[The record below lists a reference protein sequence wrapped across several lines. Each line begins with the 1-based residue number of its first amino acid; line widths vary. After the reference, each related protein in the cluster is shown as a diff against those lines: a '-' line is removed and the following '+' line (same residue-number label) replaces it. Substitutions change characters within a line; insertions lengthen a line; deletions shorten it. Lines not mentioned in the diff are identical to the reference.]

1 VFKKV
6 TIIGPGLIGGS
17 MGMALRGRKLAGQV
31 VGVGR
36 RKESLDKALKVGAID
51 RATLDLKEGV
61 HRSELVVLA
70 TPIAALG
77 ELVSQLPMMLDPEA
91 LVTDVA
97 SAKAH
102 VIEVV
107 SSALRFRPDVSY
119 IPSHPMAGSE
129 KSGPLAAS
137 ADLFDGAVCILTP
150 LTNTFPESKG
160 LITQMWRALGAR
172 VVSMTPQAHDR
183 LVARISHVPHL
194 AAAALLTYLEDG
206 EMALCGGGL
215 RDTTRVAGGDPE
227 LWLDICRENR
237 EEVRAALS
245 AYIDV
250 LSRMAGSLQSGDL
263 GPLGDVLQAARDKRE
278 SLTEGDEKD
287 RRPKQ

>member
-17 MGMALRGRKLAGQV
+17 MGMALRAGKQAGQV

-61 HRSELVVLA
+61 QGADLVVIA
-70 TPIAALG
+70 TPIATLA
-77 ELVSQLPMMLDPEA
+77 ELVPQLPTMLSPEA

-102 VIEVV
+102 VIEVIA
-107 SSALRFRPDVSY
+107 SALRFRPDVSY
-119 IPSHPMAGSE
+119 SPSHPMAGSE
-129 KSGPLAAS
+129 KSGPTAAS
-137 ADLFDGAVCILTP
+137 ANLFEGAVCILTP
-150 LTNTFPESKG
+150 LTNTFPESKSR
-160 LITQMWRALGAR
+160 ITQMWRALGAR

-194 AAAALLTYLEDG
+194 AVAALLAYLQEG

-215 RDTTRVAGGDPE
+215 RDSTRVAGGDPD
-227 LWLDICRENR
+227 LWIDICRENR
-237 EEVRAALS
+237 DEVAAALE
-245 AYIDV
+245 AYVGV
-250 LSRMAGSLQSGDL
+250 LSRMADSLRSGDL
-263 GPLGDVLQAARDKRE
+263 GPLRDVLQDAHDKRE
-278 SLTEGDEKD
+278 GLTEGADGQ
-287 RRPKQ
+287 PKQ